1 MVSRE
6 KEFNFEIS
14 VRATYYSLCCRNAN
28 EELKDAVSSDE
39 EEKLAVDSV
48 KEEEED
54 TQSEYREGRQLLHP
68 SLSPQ
73 KYQTSYVQ
81 CISYCCLYS

>member
-1 MVSRE
+1 MCSMFSRE

-14 VRATYYSLCCRNAN
+14 VHTTYNSLCCRNAN

-68 SLSPQ
+68 SPSP
-73 KYQTSYVQ
+73 KK
-81 CISYCCLYS
+81 C